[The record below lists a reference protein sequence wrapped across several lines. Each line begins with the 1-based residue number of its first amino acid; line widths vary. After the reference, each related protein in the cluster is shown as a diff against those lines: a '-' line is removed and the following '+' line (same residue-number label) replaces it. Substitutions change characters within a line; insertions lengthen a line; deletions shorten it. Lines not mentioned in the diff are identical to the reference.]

1 MRGERVLAAMGSALG
16 RFVAGWCAH
25 PTVMAIGCAA
35 PIGVPIR
42 PALIEN

>member
-1 MRGERVLAAMGSALG
+1 MLAAMGSALG

-42 PALIEN
+42 PALMEN